1 MELLKRWASTQNISI
16 IAVILFVGLVLTSYF
31 RQIKPIKDLD
41 QQVKESEHKVGD
53 LNQKVDSLTKKTTTN
68 EKQRIEE
75 NNRIDILPDDELQ
88 YAIDSAFYRP

>member
-31 RQIKPIKDLD
+31 RQIEPIKSLEE
-41 QQVKESEHKVGD
+41 QVKESEHKVGN
-53 LNQKVDSLTKKTTTN
+53 LIQKADSLNKKATTN

>member
-1 MELLKRWASTQNISI
+1 MELLKRWASTQNIYI

-53 LNQKVDSLTKKTTTN
+53 LTKKVDSLTKKTTTN